1 MKKILLSMLA
11 VLSILFLITACGD
24 KPGGNNPPET
34 PSTKTLKQRINEA
47 QDGDVINLGKED
59 LEIKDSDSYT
69 IEKSITIEDGNLKN
83 ATFVVKTDGV
93 VFKNLRNVESVLAD
107 EEIEDGDFEISN
119 CYEVQSLYVR
129 GGGANSIH
137 IAATTIKNLQVAK
150 ENVRI
155 VLKADDGKVAKVESA
170 VISTNCTLDSEIE
183 NTEESSADFGEILI
197 DKSVEKI
204 TLKGNT
210 SVEQIIAEVKNE
222 ATNETAT
229 IHVESKDVKLEVVAT
244 EKGTVVEEEKITVS
258 QGVEKPKTVA
268 LDWKVYDYQKEQTG
282 TENVTLVNEGSE
294 AIGTVSST
302 PDEKWKSSMM
312 FGRKFNSSTSYIISF
327 WAKADSER
335 TQTLCIRNYDDELE
349 LLNPTIDLTT
359 EYKKYTFQFYL
370 TSEDLNEEIE
380 FQFRLDQGETYIK
393 DCSITPMWIEKNGV
407 CVKKSDFPQWS
418 VWNDTSCR
426 TYPAN
431 WIVLQD
437 MAEDSIKVQRFIGR
451 REESF
456 NNWKLQFGYEKEIKK
471 AGKYVFSFRDDK
483 NLTGSINLR
492 NGTTEKDIGSYSDL
506 TGRGDYYIIFDV
518 PETEV
523 NNMFGLYFWTKDMEL
538 TDGIE
543 YIQLS
548 NVKLEEFD
556 SNKTYSGK
564 NLGQKQSL
572 IYFES
577 ERGKL
582 ENWDSMYMYVDIG
595 SQIETFPTLIYEG
608 TDYTFAGWYTD
619 SEFNNPM
626 VYPYTVTDKNLTVYA
641 KWIPNLSN
649 VNQFKGTWHGS
660 YDGNS
665 HWYLFF
671 SDDTM
676 TFYAGE
682 LDDISPYTYSGNVAT
697 LTEDSRT
704 YDLEIKA
711 DGTIN
716 YEDTDFSRVEE
727 NVENDPFTG
736 VWITYSEEYYTGFMV
751 LQASNGTAFQVI
763 DGEIETSDLTYTVS
777 ENIVT
782 INDSVQFE
790 ISDNSFVLY
799 GDTFYRAYDV
809 DFSKIDEFWPSTI
822 IDETNFTTNNPSISV
837 TKSDTEVM
845 IENPNAATGSE
856 WDYYVTAVQ
865 EFDMN
870 ANQNYK
876 VSIEAKTDTEQ
887 EIMFRITDSI
897 RTGSHVQIKKTVG
910 TDWQTIE
917 FETGSWTADW
927 LAQFIVYVGTTDVV
941 YLRNLKVEGVNTNLL
956 PVTEYNNSV
965 ISERSENGFTVEIT
979 NTSEWMK
986 IPGQKAES
994 GNLYKI
1000 TFDASATAETI
1011 LNFSVKASQGKYAD
1025 SWNKQVISSTPTNYT
1040 LYVPHVGSDLET
1052 EYDFMDIGFGS
1063 SAAST
1068 ITISNFTV
1076 ESVPMEEKP
1085 HVLFALKGITTPW
1098 NQFMG
1103 YLGSGQN
1110 ITIPAG
1116 ESFEVFAQ
1124 IGVENFD
1131 KWDVVSELRYV
1142 TGAEILDISTNE
1154 SGRPVITNN
1163 TVIDREFMLWI
1174 YHDYRIIID
1183 EPQTYSVTFDLND
1196 GTFNGSSSN
1205 VTLDVSNLL
1214 SVKPEK
1220 DGCSFLGWVDAD
1232 GNIVSEIQSGIT
1244 VYAKWSNNLELFA
1257 NGDIVGDFSVVQDK
1271 NGELVYSDY
1280 AGIPFTSEGDGIYS
1294 ATFIYDSSYMK
1305 GWGSPSGTC
1314 AFKARTVA
1322 NSWDGTS
1329 YGIADSANQ
1338 PVINGDA
1345 VSCAAV
1351 KDSNIVVSGFVDGTA
1366 YKITFICAQDGTVS
1380 LKVEETETYTMTISA
1395 RPITQGYT
1403 DVPKGYIVDLSS
1415 MEAGTGYV
1423 ILGWFTDENFT
1434 EPVEFP
1440 YTVNSDVT
1448 FYAKITSIQ
1457 VCNVIFYGVDT
1468 AIYPDLTFNY
1478 GDTINEDDLPVMTGL
1493 PEDYTFDGWYLDYGK
1508 TQKLTYPY
1516 TITSDI
1522 GLYPGF
1528 TQN

>member
-1 MKKILLSMLA
+1 MKILSR
-11 VLSILFLITACGD
+11 
-24 KPGGNNPPET
+24 GGGQ
-34 PSTKTLKQRINEA
+34 SKTLKERINSA
-47 QDGDVINLGKED
+47 PSGDVINLGKED

-69 IEKSITIEDGNLKN
+69 IDKPITICDGNLKN
-83 ATFVVKTDGV
+83 ATFVVKSDRV
-93 VFKNLRNVESVLAD
+93 VFENLRNVESVLAD
-107 EEIEDGDFEISN
+107 EEIRDGDFEISN

-155 VLKADDGKVAKVESA
+155 VLKADDGKAAKVESA

-183 NTEESSADFGEILI
+183 NTEDSTADFGEILI

-210 SVEQIIAEVKNE
+210 SVDQIIAEVKNE
-222 ATNETAT
+222 TTNETAT
-229 IHVESKDVKLEVVAT
+229 IHVESSDVKLEVVAT

-258 QGVEKPKTVA
+258 EGVTKPTTVA
-268 LDWKVYDYQKEQTG
+268 LNWKVYDYQKEQTG
-282 TENVTLVNEGSE
+282 TENVELENSGSE
-294 AIGTVSST
+294 AVGTVSSAL
-302 PDEKWKSSMM
+302 DANWKHSMM
-312 FGRKFNSSTSYIISF
+312 FSRRFNSSTAYIISF
-327 WAKADSER
+327 WAKADTER

-349 LLNPTIDLTT
+349 LLSPTIDLTT
-359 EYKKYTFQFYL
+359 EYKKYTYQFYL

-380 FQFRLDQGETYIK
+380 FQFRLNQGDTYIK
-393 DCSITPMWIEKNGV
+393 DCYITPMWIEKNGIWE
-407 CVKKSDFPQWS
+407 KKADFPQWS
-418 VWNDTSCR
+418 IWSDSSCR

-437 MAEDSIKVQRFIGR
+437 MSEDSIKVQRSIER

-456 NNWKLQFGYEKEIKK
+456 NNWKLQFGYEKEINQ
-471 AGKYVFSFRDDK
+471 AGKYVFSFTDEN
-483 NLTGSINLR
+483 NLTGCINLR
-492 NGTTEKDIGSYSDL
+492 NGTTNKDISSYSDL
-506 TGRGDYYIIFDV
+506 TGSGDYYIIFDV

-523 NNMFGLYFWTKDMEL
+523 NNMFGLHFWTKDMEL

-548 NVKLEEFD
+548 NVKLEKYD

-619 SEFNNPM
+619 SEFNNLM
-626 VYPYTVTDKNLTVYA
+626 TFPYTVTENNLTVYA
-641 KWIPNLSN
+641 KWIPNVSN

-665 HWYLFF
+665 HWYLIF

-682 LDDISPYTYSGNVAT
+682 LDGISPYTYSGNSAT
-697 LTEDSRT
+697 LTEDSWT

-716 YEDTDFSRVEE
+716 YEDTNFSRVEE

-736 VWITYSEEYYTGFMV
+736 VWITYSEKYYTGFMV

-790 ISDNSFVLY
+790 ISGNSFNLN

-809 DFSKIDEFWPSTI
+809 DFSKIDEFWPTTV
-822 IDETNFTTNNPSISV
+822 IDETNFISSDSSVTV
-837 TKSDTEVM
+837 TKSDTEVL
-845 IENPNAATGSE
+845 IENPNAETANSE
-856 WDYYVTAVQ
+856 WDYYVTATE
-865 EFDMN
+865 EFEMS

-876 VSIEAKTDTEQ
+876 VSVEVKSDSEKDVIFRLADYLRTE
-887 EIMFRITDSI
+887 
-897 RTGSHVQIKKTVG
+897 SHVQVKKTIN
-910 TDWQTIE
+910 TEWQTIE
-917 FETGSWTADW
+917 FEAGSWQGDW

-965 ISERSENGFTVEIT
+965 ISNRTENGFTVEIRD
-979 NTSEWMK
+979 TSEWIK
-986 IPGQKAES
+986 ISGQKAEL

-1000 TFDASATAETI
+1000 TFDASATETTN
-1011 LNFSVKASQGKYAD
+1011 LNFVARASQEKFSK
-1025 SWNKQVISSTPTNYT
+1025 SWNHQEISSTPTNFS
-1040 LYVPHVGSDLET
+1040 LYVPHVGTDNST
-1052 EYDFMDIGFGS
+1052 EYDFMDIGFSS
-1063 SAAST
+1063 SAIST

-1076 ESVPMEEKP
+1076 EIVGSEEKP
-1085 HVLFALKGITTPW
+1085 DVLFALQGENDYW

-1103 YLGSGQN
+1103 YLGSGQD

-1116 ESFEVFAQ
+1116 ESYEIFAQ
-1124 IGVENFD
+1124 IGAENFD
-1131 KWDVVSELRYV
+1131 HDWSNVVELRYV
-1142 TGAEILDISTNE
+1142 TGSEILDISTNKD
-1154 SGRPVITNN
+1154 GRSVITNN
-1163 TVIDREFMLWI
+1163 TVIDREFKLWI
-1174 YHDYRIIID
+1174 YHDYRIIV
-1183 EPQTYSVTFDLND
+1183 EELPTYSVTFDLND

-1214 SVKPEK
+1214 AVKPEK
-1220 DGCSFLGWVDAD
+1220 EGYTFVGWTLTENGDDFISSVD
-1232 GNIVSEIQSGIT
+1232 SECT
-1244 VYAKWSNNLELFA
+1244 VYAKWQDNLLLFA
-1257 NGDIVGDFSVVQDK
+1257 NGDIIGDFSVTASETDAGTYVYDETVTLNLIYEDNGVYTTTFTYQD
-1271 NGELVYSDY
+1271 
-1280 AGIPFTSEGDGIYS
+1280 
-1294 ATFIYDSSYMK
+1294 YMN
-1305 GWGSPSGTC
+1305 GWGSQSGTC
-1314 AFKARTVA
+1314 AFKLRTSA
-1322 NSWDGTS
+1322 GSWDGTS
-1329 YGIADSANQ
+1329 YGIADPANQ
-1338 PVINGDA
+1338 PIIGGDA
-1345 VSCAAV
+1345 VLIDAV
-1351 KDSNIVVSGFVDGTA
+1351 QGDNIVVTGLVSGTT
-1366 YKITFICAQDGTVS
+1366 YKITITCSQDGTVT
-1380 LKVEETETYTMTISA
+1380 LKVDA
-1395 RPITQGYT
+1395 
-1403 DVPKGYIVDLSS
+1403 L
-1415 MEAGTGYV
+1415 
-1423 ILGWFTDENFT
+1423 
-1434 EPVEFP
+1434 
-1440 YTVNSDVT
+1440 
-1448 FYAKITSIQ
+1448 
-1457 VCNVIFYGVDT
+1457 
-1468 AIYPDLTFNY
+1468 
-1478 GDTINEDDLPVMTGL
+1478 
-1493 PEDYTFDGWYLDYGK
+1493 
-1508 TQKLTYPY
+1508 
-1516 TITSDI
+1516 
-1522 GLYPGF
+1522 
-1528 TQN
+1528 

>member
-1 MKKILLSMLA
+1 MK
-11 VLSILFLITACGD
+11 VLVR
-24 KPGGNNPPET
+24 GGGQ
-34 PSTKTLKQRINEA
+34 SKTLKERINSA
-47 QDGDVINLGKED
+47 SSGDVINLGKED

-69 IEKSITIEDGNLKN
+69 IDKPITICDGNLKN
-83 ATFVVKTDGV
+83 ATFVIKTKNV
-93 VFKNLRNVESVLAD
+93 VFENLRNVESILAD
-107 EEIEDGDFEISN
+107 KEIGDGDFEVSN

-137 IAATTIKNLQVAK
+137 IAGTIINNLQVAK
-150 ENVRI
+150 EDVRI
-155 VLKADDGKVAKVESA
+155 VLKEVDGIPAKVDNA
-170 VISTNCTLDSEIE
+170 VITTNCTLDSEIE
-183 NTEESSADFGEILI
+183 NTEDSTADFGEILI
-197 DKSVEKI
+197 DKSVEKV

-210 SVEQIIAEVKNE
+210 SVDQIVAEVKNE
-222 ATNETAT
+222 STNETAT

-268 LDWKVYDYQKEQTG
+268 LNWKVYDYQKEQTG
-282 TENVTLVNEGSE
+282 TENVTLENEGSE
-294 AIGTVSST
+294 AIGTVGST
-302 PDEKWKSSMM
+302 LDANWKSSIM
-312 FGRKFNSSTSYIISF
+312 FTRKFNSSTAYIISF
-327 WAKADSER
+327 WAKADTER

-349 LLNPTIDLTT
+349 LLSPTIDLTT
-359 EYKKYTFQFYL
+359 EYKKYTYQFYL

-380 FQFRLDQGETYIK
+380 FQFRLNQGNTYIK
-393 DCSITPMWIEKNGV
+393 DCSITPIWIEKNGIWE
-407 CVKKSDFPQWS
+407 KKGDFPQWS

-431 WIVLQD
+431 WIVLQE

-451 REESF
+451 REDAW
-456 NNWKLQFGYEKEIKK
+456 NNWKLQFGYEKEINQ
-471 AGKYVFSFRDDK
+471 AGKYVLSFTDEK
-483 NLTGSINLR
+483 GLTGCINLR
-492 NGTTEKDIGSYSDL
+492 NSTTEKDVNKYSDL
-506 TGRGDYYIIFDV
+506 EGIGDYYIIFDV
-518 PETEV
+518 TEAEV
-523 NNMFGLYFWTKDMEL
+523 NNMFTLAFWTKDMEL

-543 YIQLS
+543 YIHLS
-548 NVKLEEFD
+548 NVKLEKFD
-556 SNKTYSGK
+556 VNKTYSGK
-564 NLGQKQSL
+564 YLGQTQSL
-572 IYFES
+572 IFFET
-577 ERGKL
+577 ERGKIFS
-582 ENWDSMYMYVDIG
+582 DSDSLYMYVDIG
-595 SQIETFPTLIYEG
+595 KKIESLPTPIYNE

-619 SEFNNPM
+619 SEFKNPM
-626 VYPYTVTDKNLTVYA
+626 TFPYTVTDKNLTVYA

-665 HWYLFF
+665 HWYLIF

-682 LDDISPYTYSGNVAT
+682 LDDITPYTYSGNSAT
-697 LTEDSRT
+697 LTEDSRS
-704 YDLEIKA
+704 YVLEITA
-711 DGTIN
+711 NGTIN
-716 YEDTDFSRVEE
+716 YEDTNFSRVEE

-751 LQASNGTAFQVI
+751 LHASNGTAFQVI

-790 ISDNSFVLY
+790 ISGNSFNLN

-809 DFSKIDEFWPSTI
+809 DFSKIDEFWANSV
-822 IDETNFTTNNPSISV
+822 IDETNFISSDSSVTV

-845 IENPNAATGSE
+845 IENPNVATGSE

-986 IPGQKAES
+986 IPGQKAEV

-1000 TFDASATAETI
+1000 TFDASATTETT

-1025 SWNKQVISSTPTNYT
+1025 SWNNQTISSTPTNYT
-1040 LYVPHVGSDLET
+1040 LYVPHVGSDISED
-1052 EYDFMDIGFGS
+1052 YDFMDIGFGS

-1076 ESVPMEEKP
+1076 EIVGSEEKP
-1085 HVLFALKGITTPW
+1085 DVLFALEGITTPW

-1103 YLGSGQN
+1103 YLGSAQN

-1131 KWDVVSELRYV
+1131 NWNIASELRYV

-1163 TVIDREFMLWI
+1163 TVIDREFKLWI
-1174 YHDYRIIID
+1174 YDDYQIIV
-1183 EPQTYSVTFDLND
+1183 EELPTYSVTFDLND

-1220 DGCSFLGWVDAD
+1220 EGYTFVGWVDTD
-1232 GNIVSEIQSGIT
+1232 GKIVSEIQSGIT
-1244 VYAKWSNNLELFA
+1244 VYAKWIGNLEIFA
-1257 NGDIVGDFSVVQDK
+1257 NGEVVGDFSVID
-1271 NGELVYSDY
+1271 NEGTWVYSET
-1280 AGIPFTSEGDGIYS
+1280 AGIPFTSEGDGVYS
-1294 ATFIYDSSYMK
+1294 ATFTYQDYMTC
-1305 GWGSPSGTC
+1305 WGSPSGTC
-1314 AFKARTVA
+1314 AFKARTVTG
-1322 NSWDGTS
+1322 SWAGTS
-1329 YGIADSANQ
+1329 YGIADSHPEIDGE
-1338 PVINGDA
+1338 PVSSIIVQN
-1345 VSCAAV
+1345 
-1351 KDSNIVVSGFVDGTA
+1351 SNIEVSGFVDGTT
-1366 YKITFICAQDGTVS
+1366 YKITFRCSDDGSVTVQ
-1380 LKVEETETYTMTISA
+1380 VTT
-1395 RPITQGYT
+1395 
-1403 DVPKGYIVDLSS
+1403 
-1415 MEAGTGYV
+1415 V
-1423 ILGWFTDENFT
+1423 IE
-1434 EPVEFP
+1434 
-1440 YTVNSDVT
+1440 
-1448 FYAKITSIQ
+1448 
-1457 VCNVIFYGVDT
+1457 
-1468 AIYPDLTFNY
+1468 
-1478 GDTINEDDLPVMTGL
+1478 
-1493 PEDYTFDGWYLDYGK
+1493 
-1508 TQKLTYPY
+1508 
-1516 TITSDI
+1516 
-1522 GLYPGF
+1522 
-1528 TQN
+1528 

>member
-1 MKKILLSMLA
+1 MKKILLSVIA
-11 VLSILFLITACGD
+11 VLSMLFILAACGE
-24 KPGGNNPPET
+24 KPGDNPVTPPNNENPIT
-34 PSTKTLKQRINEA
+34 GGGQSKTLKERINSA
-47 QDGDVINLGKED
+47 PSGDVINLGKED

-69 IEKSITIEDGNLKN
+69 IDKPITICDGNLKN
-83 ATFVVKTDGV
+83 ATFVVKSDRV
-93 VFKNLRNVESVLAD
+93 VFENLRNVESVLAD
-107 EEIEDGDFEISN
+107 EEIRDGDFEISN

-155 VLKADDGKVAKVESA
+155 VLKADDGKAAKVESA

-183 NTEESSADFGEILI
+183 NTEDSTADFGEILI

-210 SVEQIIAEVKNE
+210 SVDQIIAEVKNE
-222 ATNETAT
+222 VTNETAT
-229 IHVESKDVKLEVVAT
+229 IHVESSDVKLEVVAT
-244 EKGTVVEEEKITVS
+244 ENGTVVEEEKITVS
-258 QGVEKPKTVA
+258 EGVEKPKTVA
-268 LDWKVYDYQKEQTG
+268 LNWKVYDYQKEQTG
-282 TENVTLVNEGSE
+282 TENITLVNEGSE
-294 AIGTVSST
+294 AIGTVGST
-302 PDEKWKSSMM
+302 LDANWKSSIM
-312 FGRKFNSSTSYIISF
+312 FTRKFNSSTAYIISF
-327 WAKADSER
+327 WAKADTER

-349 LLNPTIDLTT
+349 LLSPTIDLTT
-359 EYKKYTFQFYL
+359 EYKKYTYQFYL

-380 FQFRLDQGETYIK
+380 FQFRLNQGDTYIK
-393 DCSITPMWIEKNGV
+393 DCYITPMWIEKNGV
-407 CVKKSDFPQWS
+407 WEKKADFPQWS
-418 VWNDTSCR
+418 IWSDSSCR

-437 MAEDSIKVQRFIGR
+437 MSEDSIKVQRSIER

-456 NNWKLQFGYEKEIKK
+456 NNWKLQFGYEKEIKQ
-471 AGKYVFSFRDDK
+471 AGKYVFSFTDDK
-483 NLTGSINLR
+483 NLTGCINLR
-492 NGTTEKDIGSYSDL
+492 NGTTNKDISSYSDL
-506 TGRGDYYIIFDV
+506 TGSGDYYIIFDV

-523 NNMFGLYFWTKDMEL
+523 NNMFGLHFWTKDMEL

-548 NVKLEEFD
+548 NVKLEKYD

-619 SEFNNPM
+619 SEFNNLM
-626 VYPYTVTDKNLTVYA
+626 TFPYTVTENNLTVYA
-641 KWIPNLSN
+641 KWIPNVSN

-665 HWYLFF
+665 HWYLIF

-682 LDDISPYTYSGNVAT
+682 LDGISPYTYSGNSAT
-697 LTEDSRT
+697 LTEDSWT

-716 YEDTDFSRVEE
+716 YEDTNFSRVEE

-736 VWITYSEEYYTGFMV
+736 VWITYSEKYYTGFMV

-790 ISDNSFVLY
+790 ISGNSFNLN

-809 DFSKIDEFWPSTI
+809 DFSKIDEFWPTTV
-822 IDETNFTTNNPSISV
+822 IDETNFISSDSSVTV
-837 TKSDTEVM
+837 TKSDTEVL
-845 IENPNAATGSE
+845 IENPNAETANSE
-856 WDYYVTAVQ
+856 WDYYVTATE
-865 EFDMN
+865 EFEMS

-876 VSIEAKTDTEQ
+876 VSVEVKSDSEKDVIFRLADYLRTE
-887 EIMFRITDSI
+887 
-897 RTGSHVQIKKTVG
+897 SHVQVKKTIN
-910 TDWQTIE
+910 TEWQTIE
-917 FETGSWTADW
+917 FEAGSWQGDW

-965 ISERSENGFTVEIT
+965 ISNRTENGFTVEIRD
-979 NTSEWMK
+979 TSEWIK
-986 IPGQKAES
+986 ISGQKAEL

-1000 TFDASATAETI
+1000 TFDASATETTN
-1011 LNFSVKASQGKYAD
+1011 LNFVARASQEKFSK
-1025 SWNKQVISSTPTNYT
+1025 SWNHQEISSTPTNFS
-1040 LYVPHVGSDLET
+1040 LYVPHVGTDNST
-1052 EYDFMDIGFGS
+1052 EYDFMDIGFSS
-1063 SAAST
+1063 SAIST

-1076 ESVPMEEKP
+1076 EIVGSEEKP
-1085 HVLFALKGITTPW
+1085 DVLFALQGENDYW

-1103 YLGSGQN
+1103 YLGSGQK

-1116 ESFEVFAQ
+1116 ESFEIFAQ
-1124 IGVENFD
+1124 IGAENFD
-1131 KWDVVSELRYV
+1131 HDWSNVVELRYV
-1142 TGAEILDISTNE
+1142 TGSEILDISTNE
-1154 SGRPVITNN
+1154 SGRSVITNN

-1174 YHDYRIIID
+1174 YHDYQIIV
-1183 EPQTYSVTFDLND
+1183 EELPTYSVTFDLND

-1214 SVKPEK
+1214 AVKPEK
-1220 DGCSFLGWVDAD
+1220 EGYTFVGWTLTENGDDFISSVD
-1232 GNIVSEIQSGIT
+1232 SECT
-1244 VYAKWSNNLELFA
+1244 VYAKWQDNLLLFA
-1257 NGDIVGDFSVVQDK
+1257 NGDIIGDFSVTASETDAGTYVYDETVILNLIYEDNGVYTTTFTYQD
-1271 NGELVYSDY
+1271 
-1280 AGIPFTSEGDGIYS
+1280 
-1294 ATFIYDSSYMK
+1294 YMN
-1305 GWGSPSGTC
+1305 GWGSQSGTC
-1314 AFKARTVA
+1314 AFKLRTSA
-1322 NSWDGTS
+1322 GSWDGTS
-1329 YGIADSANQ
+1329 YGIADPANQ
-1338 PVINGDA
+1338 PIIGGDA
-1345 VSCAAV
+1345 VLIDAV
-1351 KDSNIVVSGFVDGTA
+1351 QGDNIVVTGLVSGTT
-1366 YKITFICAQDGTVS
+1366 YKITITCSQDGTVT
-1380 LKVEETETYTMTISA
+1380 LKVDA
-1395 RPITQGYT
+1395 
-1403 DVPKGYIVDLSS
+1403 L
-1415 MEAGTGYV
+1415 
-1423 ILGWFTDENFT
+1423 
-1434 EPVEFP
+1434 
-1440 YTVNSDVT
+1440 
-1448 FYAKITSIQ
+1448 
-1457 VCNVIFYGVDT
+1457 
-1468 AIYPDLTFNY
+1468 
-1478 GDTINEDDLPVMTGL
+1478 
-1493 PEDYTFDGWYLDYGK
+1493 
-1508 TQKLTYPY
+1508 
-1516 TITSDI
+1516 
-1522 GLYPGF
+1522 
-1528 TQN
+1528 

>member
-1 MKKILLSMLA
+1 MKILSR
-11 VLSILFLITACGD
+11 
-24 KPGGNNPPET
+24 GGGQ
-34 PSTKTLKQRINEA
+34 SKTLKERINSA
-47 QDGDVINLGKED
+47 PSGDVINLGKED

-69 IEKSITIEDGNLKN
+69 IDKPITICDGNLKN
-83 ATFVVKTDGV
+83 ATFVVKSDGV
-93 VFKNLRNVESVLAD
+93 VFENLRNVESVLAD
-107 EEIEDGDFEISN
+107 EEIRDGDFEISN

-155 VLKADDGKVAKVESA
+155 VLKADDGKAAKVESA

-183 NTEESSADFGEILI
+183 NTEDSTADFGEILI

-210 SVEQIIAEVKNE
+210 SVDQIIAEVKNE
-222 ATNETAT
+222 STNETAT

-282 TENVTLVNEGSE
+282 IENVTLVNEGSE

-302 PDEKWKSSMM
+302 LDANWKSSIM
-312 FGRKFNSSTSYIISF
+312 FTRKFNSSTAYIISF
-327 WAKADSER
+327 WAKADTER

-349 LLNPTIDLTT
+349 LLSPTIDLTT
-359 EYKKYTFQFYL
+359 EYKKYTYQFYL

-380 FQFRLDQGETYIK
+380 FQFRLNQGNTYIK

-407 CVKKSDFPQWS
+407 WEKKGDFPQWS
-418 VWNDTSCR
+418 IWNDTSCR

-431 WIVLQD
+431 WIALQD

-451 REESF
+451 REDAW
-456 NNWKLQFGYEKEIKK
+456 NNWKLQFGYEKEINQ
-471 AGKYVFSFRDDK
+471 AGKYVLSFTDEK
-483 NLTGSINLR
+483 GLTGCINLR
-492 NGTTEKDIGSYSDL
+492 NSTTEKDVNKYSDL
-506 TGRGDYYIIFDV
+506 EGIGDYYIIFDV
-518 PETEV
+518 TEAEV
-523 NNMFGLYFWTKDMEL
+523 NNMFTLAFWTKDMEL

-543 YIQLS
+543 YIHLS

-577 ERGKL
+577 ERGKIFS
-582 ENWDSMYMYVDIG
+582 DSDTMYKYVDIDEK
-595 SQIETFPTLIYEG
+595 IESLPTPIYSG

-619 SEFNNPM
+619 PEFKNPM
-626 VYPYTVTDKNLTVYA
+626 VYPYTVTKDNLTVYA
-641 KWIPNLSN
+641 KWIDVLRLFDNGDIIGGFAPDGMPLTYQGNGIYTATFTYSYETCSDGYTEE
-649 VNQFKGTWHGS
+649 GTVK
-660 YDGNS
+660 
-665 HWYLFF
+665 FRF
-671 SDDTM
+671 RPV
-676 TFYAGE
+676 AGE
-682 LDDISPYTYSGNVAT
+682 WDISYGPMNEQPTLNGSEVEVGGAGN
-697 LTEDSRT
+697 
-704 YDLEIKA
+704 
-711 DGTIN
+711 
-716 YEDTDFSRVEE
+716 
-727 NVENDPFTG
+727 
-736 VWITYSEEYYTGFMV
+736 
-751 LQASNGTAFQVI
+751 
-763 DGEIETSDLTYTVS
+763 
-777 ENIVT
+777 
-782 INDSVQFE
+782 FE
-790 ISDNSFVLY
+790 ISKVVEGKEYTISLRCTLDNKLFVKVA
-799 GDTFYRAYDV
+799 GEAKQEPV
-809 DFSKIDEFWPSTI
+809 
-822 IDETNFTTNNPSISV
+822 IDETKFTANDPSISV

-845 IENPNAATGSE
+845 IENPNVATGSE

-956 PVTEYNNSV
+956 PVVEYNNSV

-986 IPGQKAES
+986 IPGQKAEV

-1000 TFDASATAETI
+1000 TFDASATTETT
-1011 LNFSVKASQGKYAD
+1011 LNFSVKASQGKYAE
-1025 SWNKQVISSTPTNYT
+1025 SWNNQTISSTPTNYT

-1076 ESVPMEEKP
+1076 ESVAMEEKP
-1085 HVLFALKGITTPW
+1085 DVLFALKGLVFDSW

-1103 YLGSGQN
+1103 YLGSAED

-1124 IGVENFD
+1124 IGAENFD
-1131 KWDVVSELRYV
+1131 HDWSNVVELRYV

-1163 TVIDREFMLWI
+1163 TVIDREFKLWI
-1174 YHDYRIIID
+1174 YPDYRILIE
-1183 EPQTYSVTFDLND
+1183 EPQTYSVIFNLN
-1196 GTFNGSSSN
+1196 GGILNESSDN
-1205 VTLDVSNLL
+1205 VVLNVSNLL
-1214 SVKPEK
+1214 AVEPTKE
-1220 DGCSFLGWVDAD
+1220 GYTFVGWTLTENGEDFISSPD
-1232 GNIVSEIQSGIT
+1232 SECT
-1244 VYAKWSNNLELFA
+1244 VYAKWKDNLLLFEGSELC
-1257 NGDIVGDFSVVQDK
+1257 GDFSVVKEGETYVYDDTLGIGLVHED
-1271 NGELVYSDY
+1271 NGVY
-1280 AGIPFTSEGDGIYS
+1280 T
-1294 ATFIYDSSYMK
+1294 ATFTYQDCMN
-1305 GWGSPSGTC
+1305 GWGSEVGTC
-1314 AFKARTVA
+1314 AFKLRTSA
-1322 NSWDGTS
+1322 GSWSGTS
-1329 YGIADSANQ
+1329 YGIADFNNQ
-1338 PVINGDA
+1338 PIIGGDA
-1345 VSCAAV
+1345 VLIDAV
-1351 KDSNIVVSGFVDGTA
+1351 QGDNIVVTGLVSGTT
-1366 YKITFICAQDGTVS
+1366 YKITVTCSQDGTVT
-1380 LKVEETETYTMTISA
+1380 LKVDA
-1395 RPITQGYT
+1395 
-1403 DVPKGYIVDLSS
+1403 L
-1415 MEAGTGYV
+1415 
-1423 ILGWFTDENFT
+1423 
-1434 EPVEFP
+1434 
-1440 YTVNSDVT
+1440 
-1448 FYAKITSIQ
+1448 
-1457 VCNVIFYGVDT
+1457 
-1468 AIYPDLTFNY
+1468 
-1478 GDTINEDDLPVMTGL
+1478 
-1493 PEDYTFDGWYLDYGK
+1493 
-1508 TQKLTYPY
+1508 
-1516 TITSDI
+1516 
-1522 GLYPGF
+1522 
-1528 TQN
+1528 

>member
-1 MKKILLSMLA
+1 
-11 VLSILFLITACGD
+11 
-24 KPGGNNPPET
+24 
-34 PSTKTLKQRINEA
+34 
-47 QDGDVINLGKED
+47 
-59 LEIKDSDSYT
+59 
-69 IEKSITIEDGNLKN
+69 
-83 ATFVVKTDGV
+83 
-93 VFKNLRNVESVLAD
+93 
-107 EEIEDGDFEISN
+107 
-119 CYEVQSLYVR
+119 
-129 GGGANSIH
+129 
-137 IAATTIKNLQVAK
+137 
-150 ENVRI
+150 
-155 VLKADDGKVAKVESA
+155 
-170 VISTNCTLDSEIE
+170 
-183 NTEESSADFGEILI
+183 
-197 DKSVEKI
+197 
-204 TLKGNT
+204 
-210 SVEQIIAEVKNE
+210 
-222 ATNETAT
+222 
-229 IHVESKDVKLEVVAT
+229 
-244 EKGTVVEEEKITVS
+244 
-258 QGVEKPKTVA
+258 
-268 LDWKVYDYQKEQTG
+268 
-282 TENVTLVNEGSE
+282 
-294 AIGTVSST
+294 
-302 PDEKWKSSMM
+302 MM
-312 FGRKFNSSTSYIISF
+312 FSRRFNSSTAYIISF
-327 WAKADSER
+327 WAKADTER

-349 LLNPTIDLTT
+349 LLSPTIDLTT
-359 EYKKYTFQFYL
+359 EYKKYTYQFYL

-380 FQFRLDQGETYIK
+380 FQFRLNQGDTYIK
-393 DCSITPMWIEKNGV
+393 DCYITPMWIEKNGIWE
-407 CVKKSDFPQWS
+407 KKADFPQWS
-418 VWNDTSCR
+418 IWSDSSCR

-437 MAEDSIKVQRFIGR
+437 MSEDSIKVQRSIER

-456 NNWKLQFGYEKEIKK
+456 NNWKLQFGYEKEIKQ
-471 AGKYVFSFRDDK
+471 AGKYVFSFTDDK
-483 NLTGSINLR
+483 NLTGCINLR
-492 NGTTEKDIGSYSDL
+492 NGTTNKDISSYSDL
-506 TGRGDYYIIFDV
+506 TGSGDYYIIFDV

-523 NNMFGLYFWTKDMEL
+523 NNMFGLCFWTKDMEL

-582 ENWDSMYMYVDIG
+582 ENWDSMYMYADIG

-626 VYPYTVTDKNLTVYA
+626 TFPYTVTENNLTVYA
-641 KWIPNLSN
+641 KWIPNVSN
-649 VNQFKGTWHGS
+649 VNQFKGTWYAS
-660 YDGNS
+660 FEDS
-665 HWYLFF
+665 SIWYLIF

-682 LDDISPYTYSGNVAT
+682 LDGISPYTYSGNSAT
-697 LTEDSRT
+697 LTEDSWT

-716 YEDTDFSRVEE
+716 YEDTNFSRVEE

-736 VWITYSEEYYTGFMV
+736 VWITYSEKYYTGFMV

-790 ISDNSFVLY
+790 ISGNSFNLN

-809 DFSKIDEFWPSTI
+809 DFSKIDEFWPTTV
-822 IDETNFTTNNPSISV
+822 IDETNFISSDSSV
-837 TKSDTEVM
+837 TVTKFDTEVKV
-845 IENPNAATGSE
+845 ENPNAETANSE
-856 WDYYVTAVQ
+856 WDYYVTATE

-986 IPGQKAES
+986 IPGQKAEF

-1000 TFDASATAETI
+1000 TFDASATTETT
-1011 LNFSVKASQGKYAD
+1011 LNFSLKASQGKYAE
-1025 SWNKQVISSTPTNYT
+1025 SWNNQTISSTPTNYT
-1040 LYVPHVGSDLET
+1040 LYVPHVGSDISED
-1052 EYDFMDIGFGS
+1052 YDFMDIGFGS

-1076 ESVPMEEKP
+1076 ESVAMEEKP
-1085 HVLFALKGITTPW
+1085 DVLFALKGLVFDSW

-1103 YLGSGQN
+1103 YLGSAED

-1124 IGVENFD
+1124 IGAENFD
-1131 KWDVVSELRYV
+1131 HDWSNVVELRYV
-1142 TGAEILDISTNE
+1142 TGSEILDISTNE
-1154 SGRPVITNN
+1154 SGRSVITNN

-1174 YHDYRIIID
+1174 YPDYRILI
-1183 EPQTYSVTFDLND
+1183 EELPTYSVTFDLND

-1214 SVKPEK
+1214 AVKPVKE
-1220 DGCSFLGWVDAD
+1220 GYTFVGWTLTENGDDFISSVD
-1232 GNIVSEIQSGIT
+1232 SECT
-1244 VYAKWSNNLELFA
+1244 VYAKWQDNLLLFA
-1257 NGDIVGDFSVVQDK
+1257 NGDIIGDFSVTASETDAGTYVYDETVTLNLIYEDNGVYTTTFTYQD
-1271 NGELVYSDY
+1271 
-1280 AGIPFTSEGDGIYS
+1280 
-1294 ATFIYDSSYMK
+1294 YMN
-1305 GWGSPSGTC
+1305 GWGSQSGTC
-1314 AFKARTVA
+1314 AFKLRTSA
-1322 NSWDGTS
+1322 GSWDGTS
-1329 YGIADSANQ
+1329 YGIADPGNQ
-1338 PVINGDA
+1338 PIIGGDA
-1345 VSCAAV
+1345 VLIDAV
-1351 KDSNIVVSGFVDGTA
+1351 QGDNIVVTGLVSGTT
-1366 YKITFICAQDGTVS
+1366 YKITVTCSQDGTVT
-1380 LKVEETETYTMTISA
+1380 LKVEE
-1395 RPITQGYT
+1395 
-1403 DVPKGYIVDLSS
+1403 V
-1415 MEAGTGYV
+1415 
-1423 ILGWFTDENFT
+1423 
-1434 EPVEFP
+1434 
-1440 YTVNSDVT
+1440 
-1448 FYAKITSIQ
+1448 
-1457 VCNVIFYGVDT
+1457 
-1468 AIYPDLTFNY
+1468 
-1478 GDTINEDDLPVMTGL
+1478 
-1493 PEDYTFDGWYLDYGK
+1493 
-1508 TQKLTYPY
+1508 
-1516 TITSDI
+1516 
-1522 GLYPGF
+1522 
-1528 TQN
+1528 